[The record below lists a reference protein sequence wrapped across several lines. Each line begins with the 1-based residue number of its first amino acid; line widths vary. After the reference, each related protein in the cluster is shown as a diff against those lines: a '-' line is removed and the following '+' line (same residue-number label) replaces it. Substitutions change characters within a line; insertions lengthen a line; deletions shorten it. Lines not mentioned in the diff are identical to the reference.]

1 MNDRERL
8 LSHFVERRVS
18 HDRRRE
24 TEYQYAIDELRRG
37 DTWRMFRIMGEF
49 VEGFEKLAGMEGAVT
64 AFGSARTTKRSKW
77 YKKAYEMGG
86 KLAHAGVPV
95 ITGGG
100 PGTMEAINRGAFE
113 QGGLS
118 VGLNIELPK
127 EQHPNPYLTRT
138 ITFRYFFI
146 RKVMLVKYSC
156 AFVCFPGGFGTLDE
170 FFEALT
176 LIQTQKIAQFPV
188 IMVGTSH
195 WKGLMSWMEK
205 TLVKRGVIDAE
216 DLSAITLTDDI
227 DEAVDIIRRVSI
239 ATD

>member
-1 MNDRERL
+1 MNDRDRL
-8 LSHFVERRVS
+8 LSHFVERRTS

-49 VEGFEKLAGMEGAVT
+49 VDGFEKLAGMEGAVT
-64 AFGSARTTKRSKW
+64 VFGSARTTKRSKW
-77 YKKAYEMGG
+77 YKKAHEMGV
-86 KLAHAGVPV
+86 KLARAGVPV
-95 ITGGG
+95 LTGGG
-100 PGTMEAINRGAFE
+100 PGTMEAVNRGAFE
-113 QGGLS
+113 EGGLS
-118 VGLNIELPK
+118 VGLNIELPH

-176 LIQTQKIAQFPV
+176 LIQTQKIAKFPV
-188 IMVGTSH
+188 IAIGSH
-195 WKGLMSWMEK
+195 YWKGLLGWMDK
-205 TLVKRGVIDAE
+205 SLVKKGLIDEE
-216 DLSAITLTDDI
+216 DLSAITITDDI
-227 DEAVDIIRRVSI
+227 DEAVELIRRVST